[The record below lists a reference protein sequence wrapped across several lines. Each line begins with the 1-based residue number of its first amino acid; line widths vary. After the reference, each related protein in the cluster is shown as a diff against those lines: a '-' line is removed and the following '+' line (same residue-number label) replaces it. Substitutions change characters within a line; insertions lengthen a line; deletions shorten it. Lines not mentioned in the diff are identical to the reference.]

1 MPYELLVTDFGS
13 IKPIKTS
20 LENDNLFVKPIT
32 KENQITVIRTSITD
46 RTQIESRFPG
56 LLYRE
61 YTSTNSPI
69 VKDIIGFSRNYFQSY
84 IHDELT
90 LQSLLDH
97 IPTRYSIYPPLL
109 LFNNSS
115 TKCFTNATFINII
128 SEYKIDLSGYYHS
141 LLSDFIPATD
151 MSIVAINKP
160 ILEEDTMRQPHNL
173 EILYKAIDITDDE
186 IWCHLKQN
194 DIWQVW
200 NPMYT
205 MFSRGNIKEKKRVL
219 DTFKDVK
226 GNDIVDLYC
235 GIGYFSFSY
244 LKLGC
249 RNIFGFE
256 LNPWSIT
263 GFWKG
268 YDLNNGFG
276 CYNRTNCHVYNENN
290 EMSIQ
295 RITEYRDTLP
305 NHNLLRI
312 RHINL
317 GLLPSSK
324 QGWPIAI
331 RILSDHND
339 WVQCPLVTLH
349 IHENVSIDDINSDQF
364 IKETLTKLGKI
375 STETNDDSHN
385 YKYEAIHLEKI
396 KTFAPDVWHIC
407 LDVNVTTTTNSIK
420 VVI

>member
-1 MPYELLVTDFGS
+1 MQFELLVTDPAT
-13 IKPIKTS
+13 IKTIKTS

-32 KENQITVIRTSITD
+32 KDNEYTVIRTNIAD
-46 RTQIESRFPG
+46 RLEIESKFPG
-56 LLYRE
+56 LMYRE
-61 YTSTNSPI
+61 YTMTNTPI
-69 VKDIIGFSRNYFQSY
+69 INDIIGFSRNYFQSY
-84 IHDELT
+84 ISNET
-90 LQSLLDH
+90 ILQTLLDH

-115 TKCFTNATFINII
+115 MKCFTNTTFTNII
-128 SEYKIDLSGYYHS
+128 SEYQIDLSQYYSS
-141 LLSDFIPATD
+141 LLNDFIPVTN
-151 MSIVAINKP
+151 MSVIAINKP
-160 ILEEDTMRQPHNL
+160 ILETDTMRQPHNL
-173 EILYKAIDITDDE
+173 EILFKDTNIKDDE
-186 IWCHLKQN
+186 IWCNLKQN

-219 DTFKDVK
+219 DTFNDVK

-249 RNIFGFE
+249 RNLFGFE
-256 LNPWSIT
+256 LNPWSIS

-268 YDLNNGFG
+268 YDLNHGFG
-276 CYNRTNCHVYNENN
+276 CSDKSNCHIFNENN
-290 EMSIQ
+290 ELSIE
-295 RITEYRDTLP
+295 RIKEYRNNLFNND
-305 NHNLLRI
+305 LLRI

-317 GLLPSSK
+317 GLLPSSE

-331 RILSDHND
+331 KILSDHNN
-339 WVQCPLVTLH
+339 WIQCPLVTLH
-349 IHENVSIDDINSDQF
+349 IHENVSIDDINSGYF
-364 IKETLTKLGKI
+364 IKDTLTKLSKI
-375 STETNDDSHN
+375 SMESSNDCQN

-407 LDVNVTTTTNSIK
+407 LDVNVTST
-420 VVI
+420 